1 MLSNVSDVETF
12 SPHLLKWLGHARE
25 AACVPRSEQAQV
37 RPISKTRVVLVTQR
51 KCLPVSVA
59 GLQQAWLSS
68 PPHDFYRLASRMQPA
83 TSAGLHRSA
92 MKLLNLAVLGLLAMA
107 VSAQYEYDYSYG
119 YDGFYDS
126 GTQGCCWHHADP
138 PLCRSHPGLW
148 LSHSLCTAHAMLVHA
163 GSMQPEFDMRLAV
176 QTSPTARRLAVAAL
190 EPAPAPRARPPLAP
204 ATAMAATTTSM
215 DTTVCVWHCSARG
228 MAVARG
234 TCMQPRWLASWSHLG
249 VNAAWL
255 QVTRIRATTSTMG
268 EVAVSCKHLAALG
281 AR

>member
-1 MLSNVSDVETF
+1 MLSNVYDVETF
-12 SPHLLKWLGHARE
+12 FPHLLKWLGHARE
-25 AACVPRSEQAQV
+25 AACAPRSKHAQV
-37 RPISKTRVVLVTQR
+37 RPISRTRVAPVKQG
-51 KCLPVSVA
+51 KCLPVPVA

-68 PPHDFYRLASRMQPA
+68 PPHDSYRLASRTQPA
-83 TSAGLHRSA
+83 TSAGFHRSA

-126 GTQGCCWHHADP
+126 GMQGCCCQAWTHHYADP
-138 PLCRSHPGLW
+138 HPGLW

-163 GSMQPEFDMRLAV
+163 DSTQPDLDMRLAV

-228 MAVARG
+228 YGR
-234 TCMQPRWLASWSHLG
+234 CMRHMHATALVGILVSLG
-249 VNAAWL
+249 
-255 QVTRIRATTSTMG
+255 G
-268 EVAVSCKHLAALG
+268 
-281 AR
+281 